1 MSRKW
6 FLPAAC
12 LIGLLIAPGVQAQK
26 LHAVVVGDES
36 DWAHWGEYLPN
47 IQMDMTQIWVTLTN
61 NVPESQLNLLTVT
74 IESPEDG
81 DPAQILAA
89 LDELRPA
96 ANDTLLFYF
105 TGHGGLD
112 DQGSYLS
119 LEKGKLYRDTVQRRM
134 AEKGARLTVM
144 LTDCCNVRGDGKL
157 EMAAAPAPEEPE
169 RVTPAF
175 RALFFE
181 PEGTV
186 DVNACSPG
194 ESAQFFLKKDDEM
207 YRGSL
212 FTRSLVDY
220 LDRRRTERFSW
231 DELLRDV
238 SVVVHVEFGRNYPD
252 GVPMAK
258 GPGRQSGQN
267 VYAASYP
274 GMPKNSGPRAGLIVR
289 DSGGQGALII
299 RVDPDSP
306 STKVFDLKTRRYTS
320 LQPQQ
325 VIRTANG
332 RAVKGAAEFIEMT
345 KGSPQV
351 MRIEAGT
358 ARRGWREYLIR
369 LKY

>member
-1 MSRKW
+1 
-6 FLPAAC
+6 
-12 LIGLLIAPGVQAQK
+12 
-26 LHAVVVGDES
+26 
-36 DWAHWGEYLPN
+36 
-47 IQMDMTQIWVTLTN
+47 
-61 NVPESQLNLLTVT
+61 VT
-74 IESPEDG
+74 ITSSEGG
-81 DPAQILAA
+81 DPDRILAA

-96 ANDTLLFYF
+96 ANDTVFFYF

-119 LEKGKLYRDTVQRRM
+119 LEKGKLYRDTIQRRM
-134 AEKGARLTVM
+134 SDKGARLTVM
-144 LTDCCNVRGDGKL
+144 LTDCCNTRGDGKGI
-157 EMAAAPAPEEPE
+157 AAIKLVSDPPKQ
-169 RVTPAF
+169 VTPAF

-181 PEGTV
+181 PKGSV

-194 ESAQFFLKKDDEM
+194 ESAQFFLQLEKDGER

-220 LDRRRTERFSW
+220 LDRRRTERLTW

-238 SVVVHVEFGRNYPD
+238 SVTVHVEFGRNYPD

-258 GPGRQSGQN
+258 GPGRQNGQN
-267 VYAASYP
+267 VYAVSYP

-289 DSGGQGALII
+289 DFDGQGALII

-306 STKVFDLKTRRYTS
+306 STKVFDLKAQQYTS

-332 RAVKGAAEFIEMT
+332 RAVKGAAEFIEIT

-358 ARRGWREYLIR
+358 SRQGWREYLIR